1 MTRDQVCG
9 MDVDENTAAAK
20 TEYAGDTYYFC
31 SQECKQ
37 KFESDPESYVSRTD
51 ASQS

>member
-1 MTRDQVCG
+1 MKRDQVCG
-9 MDVDENTAAAK
+9 MDVDERTAAAK

-31 SQECKQ
+31 SVACRD
-37 KFESDPESYVSRTD
+37 KFEADPERYVSRTD